1 MQRRTFVSGLL
12 LLGGGGLAGHY
23 LPMLSTPWQRRST
36 DPKAFAEATKGV
48 RMQWV
53 SDTLLLKLFSRQV
66 TDHDR
71 HAFVAE
77 VVKHNRNLFVMDAH
91 SKRHGVP
98 GFYRVTE

>member
-1 MQRRTFVSGLL
+1 
-12 LLGGGGLAGHY
+12 
-23 LPMLSTPWQRRST
+23 
-36 DPKAFAEATKGV
+36 
-48 RMQWV
+48 MQWV